1 MIPINIL
8 SKMGIYELKL
18 NPRLKVVKAIVIDSA
33 ALIDSNI
40 TELRS
45 LLQKPVV
52 GFDVKF
58 DTDHDDQNKKRIAKL
73 LLLYVDCRCL
83 IIQLHSL
90 ASIPDG
96 LKQFLAD
103 EAICFV
109 GTGIENKVTSLQRYG
124 LSCVTAV
131 EVGDFAAR
139 VLKKPNISS
148 FGITDLATEVGL
160 PLVRVPG
167 LPERTPDWSASV
179 FTEAEVKYAILEA
192 RGGYLIGSMLLG
204 KLNL

>member
-90 ASIPDG
+90 ASNNSWQTR
-96 LKQFLAD
+96 QFVLW
-103 EAICFV
+103 V
-109 GTGIENKVTSLQRYG
+109 L
-124 LSCVTAV
+124 
-131 EVGDFAAR
+131 
-139 VLKKPNISS
+139 VLK
-148 FGITDLATEVGL
+148 TRLQVYRDMVCH
-160 PLVRVPG
+160 V
-167 LPERTPDWSASV
+167 
-179 FTEAEVKYAILEA
+179 
-192 RGGYLIGSMLLG
+192 
-204 KLNL
+204 